1 MYQNKY
7 NHPHADNEKVFK
19 QYFFAQDK
27 VTGYGSICYT
37 ASQKGLWQL
46 LLMGKDMLIS
56 NIIYKEPSH
65 IPVPYI
71 NTNDKNI

>member
-46 LLMGKDMLIS
+46 GR
-56 NIIYKEPSH
+56 
-65 IPVPYI
+65 
-71 NTNDKNI
+71 TC